1 MEEREAMRNKEMEE
15 REAERQVAIA
25 DMNCLKLRNA
35 QLYETMQSHKVD
47 FEKTIV
53 EERKDIE
60 SRVST
65 NAKENAH
72 RQKVEYEAEKIEA
85 IKAANDARMADI
97 ESLKV
102 RNGQLCGQLEARD
115 NEFRSTLVKLEEMR
129 FALSTVNQASM
140 QATIE
145 LENRYAG
152 MCDQLQQRNTE
163 VKSLEEQLKV
173 KNQVAKVKSGGTT
186 HVLEVAE
193 TFHARTGL
201 VQSGSMKEGKP
212 TLAVES
218 VLSSDTFEGLP
229 SISEISYRAQNEN
242 DGNSSI
248 NSSPRYNLKSSN
260 KDSSNNKTSSKTN
273 DGTDINDNVTASK
286 IPLNPFAEESIR
298 NLKNL
303 LSQKDEKLSKLSK
316 EFEIVKRDYHI
327 EKEAHSET
335 SDDYEMRLA
344 VLCDQL
350 EDIKLQLIET
360 KEDPENKKLGRV
372 GDDRGS
378 GRNVADPAT
387 NAAIDGV
394 RTRLFDNDLSN
405 ITKSSD
411 DTMTE
416 REIELIKEKHFMA
429 ETITA
434 LEKSNAS
441 LTRIG
446 KDLNK
451 KVHSLT
457 PVKQEKEE
465 KNANEDALNLE
476 KKMKEFENE
485 KAKQVATLKELEKEK
500 KNSVEEAKIRTELNF
515 TISTL
520 QNQNSKHIEEIKEL
534 NVKII
539 KLINSAVAS
548 TSLDGEGNTSNK
560 SNNSYP
566 LSATF
571 EIERSEKSRM
581 NSGSFVSNA
590 DADDDYSIITRSQK
604 TELTMN
610 SMVYNDVMSRD
621 KNKSSTEYVT
631 ESVEV
636 LVPRSGA
643 DYFASQKKRDTDF
656 LLIPFDRVNEMAPS
670 DVLKLL
676 ISYKLE
682 HASISTELDDAKNE
696 LNRIKRINIMNATH
710 TPGMKKF
717 ESASGEHS
725 LRHHTT
731 SHLSHHMKY
740 SAGKNNHNHIH
751 NHSSN
756 HTTPNSKYTE
766 KNKAENEAKL
776 SSSSIS
782 ANASRFSSDV
792 FKSTANLLRMKS
804 KSKGG
809 GSVVGSVAES
819 FTTSLWGGS
828 VKDQGE
834 QWENSDNGSVHN
846 NSSHGGSVYDSHKKY
861 VDNM

>member
-35 QLYETMQSHKVD
+35 QLYETMQSHRVD

-60 SRVST
+60 SRVSS

-72 RQKVEYEAEKIEA
+72 RQKVEYETEKIEA

-97 ESLKV
+97 ENLKV
-102 RNGQLCGQLEARD
+102 RNRQLYDQLEARD
-115 NEFRSTLVKLEEMR
+115 NEFRSTLAKLEEMR

-140 QATIE
+140 QATTE
-145 LENRYAG
+145 LESRYAV
-152 MCDQLQQRNTE
+152 MCEVLQQRNTE
-163 VKSLEEQLKV
+163 VKALEELLKEKNQVVKV
-173 KNQVAKVKSGGTT
+173 KNGGVTY
-186 HVLEVAE
+186 VQESAE
-193 TFHARTGL
+193 MFPAGRGL
-201 VQSGSMKEGKP
+201 VQSGNMKGGKP
-212 TLAVES
+212 TLGVDS
-218 VLSSDTFEGLP
+218 TSSSSSDTLEGLP
-229 SISEISYRAQNEN
+229 SISEISYRAQNET

-248 NSSPRYNLKSSN
+248 NSSPRYNPKSSN
-260 KDSSNNKTSSKTN
+260 NDNGNNNTSSKTY
-273 DGTDINDNVTASK
+273 DSADITDNLTSK
-286 IPLNPFAEESIR
+286 FPMNPFAEESIR
-298 NLKNL
+298 NLKNM
-303 LSQKDEKLSKLSK
+303 LSLRDEKLSKLVK
-316 EFEIVKRDYHI
+316 EFEIVKRDYQS
-327 EKEAHSET
+327 EREAHSEM

-344 VLCDQL
+344 VLCDHL
-350 EDIKLQLIET
+350 EDTKQQLGEA
-360 KEDPENKKLGRV
+360 KEGLENKKLGKAS
-372 GDDRGS
+372 DDRGS
-378 GRNVADPAT
+378 GRRGADMAT

-394 RTRLFDNDLSN
+394 KTRLFHNDISDIKTDNN
-405 ITKSSD
+405 

-416 REIELIKEKHFMA
+416 REKELMKEKQVMVD
-429 ETITA
+429 TITE

-457 PVKQEKEE
+457 PVKPTEE
-465 KNANEDALNLE
+465 NKSVNENVVLNLE
-476 KKMKEFENE
+476 KMKELENE
-485 KAKQVATLKELEKEK
+485 KVKQIATLKELEKVK
-500 KNSVEEAKIRTELNF
+500 KNSIEEAKIQTELKI
-515 TISTL
+515 TIKTL
-520 QNQNSKHIEEIKEL
+520 QNQNTIQIEEIKEL
-534 NVKII
+534 NIKII
-539 KLINSAVAS
+539 KLINSAVTS
-548 TSLDGEGNTSNK
+548 TSLDGEGNISNK
-560 SNNSYP
+560 SNSSYP
-566 LSATF
+566 LSVDF
-571 EIERSEKSRM
+571 EIDKSEKSR
-581 NSGSFVSNA
+581 NNNGSFVSNV
-590 DADDDYSIITRSQK
+590 DDDYSLITRSQK
-604 TELTMN
+604 TDLTMN
-610 SMVYNDVMSRD
+610 SNVYNDVISRD
-621 KNKSSTEYVT
+621 KCSTEYYT

-636 LVPRSGA
+636 LIPRSGA

-656 LLIPFDRVNEMAPS
+656 LLIPFDRVNEMAPP

-682 HASISTELDDAKNE
+682 HATISTELDDAKNE

-710 TPGMKKF
+710 TPGMKKL

-740 SAGKNNHNHIH
+740 GGNKNNHNHIH
-751 NHSSN
+751 NHTSN
-756 HTTPNSKYTE
+756 HSTPTSKYAE
-766 KNKAENEAKL
+766 KNKAEKEAKL

-782 ANASRFSSDV
+782 ANASRFSTDV

-804 KSKGG
+804 KSRGG

-834 QWENSDNGSVHN
+834 QWESSDNGSVYN